1 MSYRKHLMPSNISPS
16 AAYEATAVDSDT
28 DTISRK
34 AVTDAIE
41 KCHKQC
47 CREDATGDEW
57 IHYEPTLNEV
67 ESIPPAQSAIVPC
80 DYAKACNEVSMNRI
94 TSAVVYMEVLE
105 DLREY
110 GYVLVDMR
118 GRRNEQ

>member
-1 MSYRKHLMPSNISPS
+1 MY
-16 AAYEATAVDSDT
+16 

-57 IHYEPTLNEV
+57 IHYETTLNEV
-67 ESIPPAQSAIVPC
+67 ESIPLEQPEIVPC
-80 DYAKACNEVSMNRI
+80 DYAKACNKVAMNRI
-94 TSAVVYMEVLE
+94 TSAVVYMEILE
-105 DLREY
+105 NFKEY
-110 GYVLVDMR
+110 GYVLVDKR
-118 GRRNEQ
+118 GEQDG